1 MSNDLDV
8 IRHRWADEGL
18 MVSGGNLGAVIVSTP
33 QDVALIDA
41 RKGVNMFRKIHIP
54 VSTITAPSTAPLPTL
69 TAIRNADLRKHPEP
83 VSFYLLVLL
92 DTASTVRIARRVQIG
107 SGRPLARRARRNS
120 RRPRHQ
126 LGRR

>member
-1 MSNDLDV
+1 
-8 IRHRWADEGL
+8 
-18 MVSGGNLGAVIVSTP
+18 MVSGGTLGAVIVSTP

-54 VSTITAPSTAPLPTL
+54 VSHARGVLSIASLPTL

-83 VSFYLLVLL
+83 VSLYLLVLL

-126 LGRR
+126 LGRG